1 MLAGKSV
8 NVARWLM
15 SGPAPA
21 APAPLP
27 TTHPGSQLNMV
38 IQNLKHAIS
47 QSMNELISVS
57 DPDPVGSV

>member
-38 IQNLKHAIS
+38 IQNLKQAI
-47 QSMNELISVS
+47 NELNN
-57 DPDPVGSV
+57 